1 MTQNDN
7 KEVQYIW
14 HDGVRI
20 REDQLISMAKNAS
33 TYEEAKCYIISLMVH
48 GLVYGIYDYINKVNE
63 IRVRHHVPPMPIPKA
78 QHDEIVGNNKE
89 ELARKKYKMLNDE
102 QKLALLK
109 NGLYVFADN
118 HIDLRNKKAVWIG
131 VYHVVHDRLD
141 GSIVKAT
148 FNEVAD
154 AIVPDNWPEKY
165 KISDATMANYAHYIL
180 YEDSFE
186 AYYDMEDNP
195 FDEFCNVLWELL
207 ESIIL
212 TSAYE

>member
-1 MTQNDN
+1 MTKNN

-33 TYEEAKCYIISLMVH
+33 TYEEAKCYIISLMAH

-63 IRVRHHVPPMPIPKA
+63 IRVHHHVSPMPIPKG
-78 QHDEIVGNNKE
+78 QYDEIVGNNKE

-118 HIDLRNKKAVWIG
+118 HIDLINKKAVWIG